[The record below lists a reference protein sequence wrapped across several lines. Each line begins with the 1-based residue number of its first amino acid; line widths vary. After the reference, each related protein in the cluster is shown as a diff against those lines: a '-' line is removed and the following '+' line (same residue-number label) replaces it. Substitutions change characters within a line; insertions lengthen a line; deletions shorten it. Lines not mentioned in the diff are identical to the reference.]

1 MTLPINHPFWEKHRP
16 GDRWNCKCSLAQTDE
31 PANDEVIRDF
41 YPVPAQPGL
50 DNNPAEDGKLFSD
63 THPYIT
69 KAHAGA
75 RKAVKKRFQKDRTVV
90 PKHSKRQKT
99 EEEKTIIKTRW
110 DARQAMRTNMS
121 EVAQKL
127 GVEVPASSMSF
138 ENANQ
143 KRGNPLFVR
152 GGDQRWRQNCQCCVV
167 TYEMRRR
174 GFKVKAVP
182 NTWIKDSV
190 PTRLGY
196 TPQEAWIDPATGKT
210 PSVTKCGG
218 VKPYVNSR
226 GTVVRRASTINELN
240 ADLNKATASTGRY
253 HMGYTWQRGG
263 NTGAHII
270 TVERLPDGNIRIY
283 DPQSGEIIKWSKLV
297 KEINTQY
304 SVIVYRVDNL
314 HVNTELINDVVIKA
328 VE

>member
-1 MTLPINHPFWEKHRP
+1 MRKNRRFETVYNIEK
-16 GDRWNCKCSLAQTDE
+16 
-31 PANDEVIRDF
+31 
-41 YPVPAQPGL
+41 
-50 DNNPAEDGKLFSD
+50 
-63 THPYIT
+63 
-69 KAHAGA
+69 
-75 RKAVKKRFQKDRTVV
+75 
-90 PKHSKRQKT
+90 
-99 EEEKTIIKTRW
+99 
-110 DARQAMRTNMS
+110 
-121 EVAQKL
+121 
-127 GVEVPASSMSF
+127 
-138 ENANQ
+138 
-143 KRGNPLFVR
+143 
-152 GGDQRWRQNCQCCVV
+152 
-167 TYEMRRR
+167 
-174 GFKVKAVP
+174 
-182 NTWIKDSV
+182 
-190 PTRLGY
+190 
-196 TPQEAWIDPATGKT
+196 IDPATGKT